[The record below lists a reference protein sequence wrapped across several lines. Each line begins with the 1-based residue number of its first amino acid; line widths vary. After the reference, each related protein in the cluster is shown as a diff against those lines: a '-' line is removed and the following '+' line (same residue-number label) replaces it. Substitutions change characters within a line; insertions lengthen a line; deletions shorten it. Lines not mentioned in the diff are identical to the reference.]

1 MAAQPDQL
9 AHFAALTG
17 ASLNQAQ
24 FYLDANNQDLNA
36 AVASYFD
43 NPEQQTDDDD
53 HNSTAEISSAR
64 PTAGQSSQPT
74 RPAGAYTLSGAPA
87 EPLPAGWG
95 TASGGGG
102 SGSGSGSG
110 RNSGTSTPK
119 NPLRSTGGPRVTGFR
134 DLAAASS
141 ASGPGGG
148 FGGFGP
154 SAGGGD
160 DSDDDEGKDPSS
172 FYTGGAKSGLS
183 VENPDDARRRGGVS
197 DMLKNI
203 LQQAREGSSRLAGGE
218 EAPTAAGPSSSFF
231 TGSAHTLGSDE
242 TPSTY
247 IPDPTGARRSSSAGG
262 EAASHEEEEEEEEVA
277 VRHLTFWQD
286 GFSIEDGDLMRYD
299 EHRELLAAIQ
309 AGRAPISLLKVKHD
323 QPVELR
329 IAERRN
335 EQWTRQPPPPQGP
348 FAGSGHRLGAGSPFP
363 ESAASTT
370 ATTTTGAGSMPGALP
385 SSATSPAAVGGGGG
399 NSAGGVV
406 EFEVDRNEP
415 TTQVQIRL
423 RNGERMVATFNHT
436 HTVGDIR
443 QYIDRSRPGEAH
455 EPYVLQTTFPT
466 RELTDPSETI
476 KQAGLLG
483 SVVVQRPT

>member
-1 MAAQPDQL
+1 MP
-9 AHFAALTG
+9 
-17 ASLNQAQ
+17 SILNQSAP
-24 FYLDANNQDLNA
+24 A
-36 AVASYFD
+36 APA
-43 NPEQQTDDDD
+43 P
-53 HNSTAEISSAR
+53 AA
-64 PTAGQSSQPT
+64 PAPAA
-74 RPAGAYTLSGAPA
+74 PAPAAGAYTLSGAPV

-95 TASGGGG
+95 TSTSANS
-102 SGSGSGSG
+102 SG

-141 ASGPGGG
+141 TSGSGGPSGGG
-148 FGGFGP
+148 FGGFGRLG
-154 SAGGGD
+154 GGGD
-160 DSDDDEGKDPSS
+160 DSDDDGDEGKDPSS

-183 VENPDDARRRGGVS
+183 VENPDDARRRGGGGVS

-218 EAPTAAGPSSSFF
+218 DAPAAAAASGSSSFF

-247 IPDPTGARRSSSAGG
+247 IPDPTTGGGARHGG
-262 EAASHEEEEEEEEVA
+262 EEEEEEEEEEVA

-286 GFSIEDGDLMRYD
+286 GFSIDDGDLMRYD

-335 EQWTRQPPPPQGP
+335 EPWTRQPPPPQGP

-363 ESAASTT
+363 EEGAASSAS
-370 ATTTTGAGSMPGALP
+370 ATTTSKMPGTLP
-385 SSATSPAAVGGGGG
+385 SATATASASGG
-399 NSAGGVV
+399 NSAGGGIV

-443 QYIDRSRPGEAH
+443 QYIDRSRPGEASQ
-455 EPYVLQTTFPT
+455 PYVLQTTFPT
-466 RELTDPSETI
+466 RELTDLGETI

>member
-1 MAAQPDQL
+1 MASEQDQL
-9 AHFAALTG
+9 AHFASLTG

-24 FYLDANNQDLNA
+24 FYLDANSGDLNA

-43 NPEQQTDDDD
+43 GSSSTGNDDA
-53 HNSTAEISSAR
+53 AEISMGGSAHAGS
-64 PTAGQSSQPT
+64 TATGGQGAQSSVGQGAAAAP
-74 RPAGAYTLSGAPA
+74 PAAGAYTLSGAPVD
-87 EPLPAGWG
+87 PLPAGWG
-95 TASGGGG
+95 SAATTSGN
-102 SGSGSGSG
+102 SSG

-119 NPLRSTGGPRVTGFR
+119 NPLRSAGGPRVTGFR

-141 ASGPGGG
+141 SSSGPSGSSGG
-148 FGGFGP
+148 FGGFGRLGG
-154 SAGGGD
+154 GGGD

-218 EAPTAAGPSSSFF
+218 EAPAAGPSGSSFF

-247 IPDPTGARRSSSAGG
+247 IPDPTGARQSAAGG
-262 EAASHEEEEEEEEVA
+262 GAEDEDEEEEEVA

-348 FAGSGHRLGAGSPFP
+348 FAGSGNRLGAGSPFP
-363 ESAASTT
+363 EPTAAPSSS
-370 ATTTTGAGSMPGALP
+370 SMPGALP
-385 SSATSPAAVGGGGG
+385 SASAAAAPAG
-399 NSAGGVV
+399 NSARGLV

-423 RNGERMVATFNHT
+423 RNGERMVATFNHS

-443 QYIDRSRPGEAH
+443 QYIDRSRPGEVH
-455 EPYVLQTTFPT
+455 QPYVLQTTFPT
-466 RELTDPSETI
+466 RELTDSSETI